1 MKFDEWEPIYSRVI
15 ADFGFSRSEDERS
28 ASILVGL
35 LSGKDLCDE
44 QCISVQMGE
53 EVTVCGDA
61 ATLEDQLTSFG
72 LSGTVISADG
82 ATKALMDAGIR
93 PDIIVTDLDG
103 DIDAQVEAVDDG
115 ALVMIH
121 AHGDNIEALRSYV
134 PRFKGRIMAT
144 TQSKPVGS
152 LHNFGGFTDGDRGV
166 LLSRHFGVKRIRL
179 LGFDFMEPRQK
190 EGRERAI
197 KIKKLEWARTLIFD
211 LNPPGVCL
219 SIP

>member
-1 MKFDEWEPIYSRVI
+1 MRFDEWEPIYVRII
-15 ADFGFSRSEDERS
+15 ADFGFSQLEDERS

-35 LSGKDLCDE
+35 LSGKGLCDE
-44 QCISVQMGE
+44 RCISTHIGE
-53 EVTVCGDA
+53 QVTVCGDA

-103 DIDAQVEAVDDG
+103 DIGAQVEAVGRG
-115 ALVMIH
+115 ALIVIH
-121 AHGDNIEALRSYV
+121 AHGDNIDALMSHV
-134 PRFKGRIMAT
+134 PRFQGRIMAT
-144 TQSKPVGS
+144 TQSRPVGL
-152 LHNFGGFTDGDRGV
+152 LHNFGGFTDGDRAV
-166 LLSRHFGVKRIRL
+166 LLARHFGAKRIRL
-179 LGFDFMEPRQK
+179 LGFDFKEPRQK
-190 EGRERAI
+190 EGRERAV
-197 KIKKLEWARTLIFD
+197 KIRKLEWARTLIFD